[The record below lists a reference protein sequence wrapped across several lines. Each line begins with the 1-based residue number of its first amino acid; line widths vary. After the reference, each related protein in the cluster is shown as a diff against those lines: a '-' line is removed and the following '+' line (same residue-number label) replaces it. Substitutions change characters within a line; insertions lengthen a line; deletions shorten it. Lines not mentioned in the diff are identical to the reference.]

1 MNGIQGRT
9 STIITVNMQL
19 LAACLSGIIAWAIW
33 PESPE
38 WWGLGLLS
46 ILLWLAALSGLGNAV
61 RAAVGLYQREK
72 TIAEYMALG
81 GAPKSARLASLDDLR
96 KAGMVE

>member
-1 MNGIQGRT
+1 MNGFHG
-9 STIITVNMQL
+9 SGGTIVTVNTQL
-19 LAACLSGIIAWAIW
+19 LAACLSAIIAWSIW
-33 PESPE
+33 PDTPE

-46 ILLWLAALSGLGNAV
+46 ILLWLAAASGLGNAV
-61 RAAVGLYQREK
+61 RAALAHYQKEK

-81 GAPKSARLASLDDLR
+81 GAPKSARLATLDDLR